1 MSAPDAHHEC
11 NRVMVS
17 RGAVD
22 PEGCRSTMPLQ
33 SSVEIWK
40 ATPFTTVAMIVG
52 VDAERDGA
60 AGADPEIFG
69 AVGARVGIDRE
80 IES

>member
-1 MSAPDAHHEC
+1 
-11 NRVMVS
+11 
-17 RGAVD
+17 
-22 PEGCRSTMPLQ
+22 MPLQ